1 MNRAVLGAIAIVL
14 TINLTLFFTLVSIV
28 QPE

>member
-14 TINLTLFFTLVSIV
+14 TINLTLFFTLISIV